1 MQTVLLWDGY
11 AALWRKTAKLQA
23 YQMLT
28 LDSAFTSEMNYWG
41 QEKKACYM
49 GIYN

>member
-1 MQTVLLWDGY
+1 MQWILFSLVKRVT
-11 AALWRKTAKLQA
+11 
-23 YQMLT
+23 
-28 LDSAFTSEMNYWG
+28 FTSEMNYWG